1 MPLVWT
7 ASLAPSSGAFAIVL
21 KSGSTCVAVNRATQG
36 KAEMMV
42 LPGDAKTNTVPTSAR
57 AGKGEVAIGWVNPFA
72 NEKAALRISVDGE
85 EIVIK
90 DVGRKAEIPLKA
102 KKLKLS
108 VSRVGENTV
117 VALDDISSG
126 LGVLERATSEQS
138 VGSNE
143 ESVVEVDLRL
153 GQIGVS
159 LVDDMPTAHELLF
172 LHIGDIHV
180 NYVQNADADSE
191 QLRFLVGEV
200 QGICQLP
207 DRTDG
212 SMLSKKHQHKAGVL
226 RQEQPAVILAN
237 HGEKGAHFLDIQI
250 TREATSSQDLV
261 LPKAEVLMDKLDV
274 TVDNDWLAPLLSWLQ
289 RAIPQEAIDVGLQWD
304 EVKDRA
310 GRAIVAEGYT
320 PPAVP
325 AIVSV
330 EKLKL
335 SEINLTVWCRL
346 PVSSLDF
353 LPAPV
358 RAVLRVVS
366 VGSNFTLN
374 GAGIRL
380 PEKKLPS
387 HRGSVEDYA
396 ISIGLEYV
404 LQASEFMD
412 DKNGGDSGYG
422 AWGKVPVWDGSPL
435 TWRAFKREMQ
445 WWLSSL
451 DAEATKKY
459 NLAARWLL
467 RQSGT
472 VRQRGEEFSPED
484 LQYKKAESYTDPDS
498 GQLVEITPED
508 PFFGINRLMDA
519 LEKMNGQSTLDKRGE
534 LRAQFY
540 IHMCRKPGERV
551 ADYASR
557 FRTSISDLR
566 SEGVKLPD
574 AELGWFYKE
583 KLGLDALRKQL
594 LETALGGTEDY
605 STIAAGPPLE
615 QAHHPEDVCRS
626 LFVFIGAAVTFY
638 EQRRAHYKAQAHVS
652 EAVVEEEPEE
662 VSELFVDEPAGD
674 AVDEA
679 DGRTLEEVLQTEVEQ
694 LAEEI
699 EQAEAEG
706 VDPSHLEALENGI
719 EASAEA
725 LVSMREARVKLA
737 EVRKDRGFKGPGFG
751 SGSSAK
757 GRGRGSASIQAKK
770 KDGKHV
776 CFDCGL
782 PGHWAGDEGC
792 TKPGQGLGRAK
803 ARPAK
808 SVKIAEVVAEN
819 EVIQTEA
826 GDGELREV
834 MMINAEPGR
843 NLQQAFEMS
852 VARAEANV
860 AASSAANVADK
871 AVVGAL
877 DSACNR
883 TCAGDAWIQEYIALL
898 ADAPAQVRELI
909 QTAPETERF
918 KFGNGGILPSFV
930 RYRLPIVVAGEM
942 LLVWV
947 SAVPV
952 GSLGLLLGRDFLD
965 AVGGVLD
972 FAERSLVCRVFNSK
986 KASVAKLGPD
996 NVIEMLLDCKA
1007 WARQLMQAP
1016 SSAAVFPPN
1025 EPHSHDMTEASL
1037 ELGRRVFEYNSVLL
1051 TSARKMCCEA
1061 MAAFGVALRPSSAPG
1076 FGVPGGA
1083 GDGPWHVGVLP
1094 RWRRMVLRSLARWTW
1109 AKEGLHLALVK
1120 RPDSRLAL
1128 LAVSLAFGYFGG
1140 FLESSSPDFERAWGV
1155 PEALAHP
1162 RVMDGF
1168 GAEFYDLVP
1177 EPVRPPL
1184 RLPRGPVLARDDGR
1198 GFD

>member
-1 MPLVWT
+1 
-7 ASLAPSSGAFAIVL
+7 
-21 KSGSTCVAVNRATQG
+21 
-36 KAEMMV
+36 
-42 LPGDAKTNTVPTSAR
+42 
-57 AGKGEVAIGWVNPFA
+57 
-72 NEKAALRISVDGE
+72 
-85 EIVIK
+85 
-90 DVGRKAEIPLKA
+90 
-102 KKLKLS
+102 
-108 VSRVGENTV
+108 
-117 VALDDISSG
+117 
-126 LGVLERATSEQS
+126 
-138 VGSNE
+138 
-143 ESVVEVDLRL
+143 
-153 GQIGVS
+153 
-159 LVDDMPTAHELLF
+159 
-172 LHIGDIHV
+172 
-180 NYVQNADADSE
+180 
-191 QLRFLVGEV
+191 
-200 QGICQLP
+200 
-207 DRTDG
+207 
-212 SMLSKKHQHKAGVL
+212 
-226 RQEQPAVILAN
+226 
-237 HGEKGAHFLDIQI
+237 
-250 TREATSSQDLV
+250 
-261 LPKAEVLMDKLDV
+261 
-274 TVDNDWLAPLLSWLQ
+274 
-289 RAIPQEAIDVGLQWD
+289 
-304 EVKDRA
+304 
-310 GRAIVAEGYT
+310 
-320 PPAVP
+320 
-325 AIVSV
+325 
-330 EKLKL
+330 
-335 SEINLTVWCRL
+335 
-346 PVSSLDF
+346 
-353 LPAPV
+353 
-358 RAVLRVVS
+358 
-366 VGSNFTLN
+366 
-374 GAGIRL
+374 
-380 PEKKLPS
+380 
-387 HRGSVEDYA
+387 
-396 ISIGLEYV
+396 
-404 LQASEFMD
+404 MD
-412 DKNGGDSGYG
+412 DKSSGDSGYG

-484 LQYKKAESYTDPDS
+484 LQYKKAEAYTDPDS
-498 GQLVEITPED
+498 GELVEISPED

-605 STIAAGPPLE
+605 STIEAESLRLFRDLHAQDPLFRRLDRPSNKLTIRRMFAAPPSSSSASPSLSTSSGPSSTR
-615 QAHHPEDVCRS
+615 RS
-626 LFVFIGAAVTFY
+626 SLSSAPSSAGQLA
-638 EQRRAHYKAQAHVS
+638 RRFTARQAHVS

-662 VSELFVDEPAGD
+662 APELFVDESAGD

-679 DGRTLEEVLQTEVEQ
+679 EGRTLEEVLQTEVEQ

-751 SGSSAK
+751 SSSSAK

-834 MMINAEPGR
+834 MMIHAAPGR

-860 AASSAANVADK
+860 AASSAANGADK
-871 AVVGAL
+871 AVVEAL

-909 QTAPETERF
+909 QSAPETERF
-918 KFGNGGILPSFV
+918 KFGNGGILPSCV

-965 AVGGVLD
+965 AVGDVLD

-986 KASVAKLGPD
+986 KAPLKRLSAGHLALPLVPESWPDLTRPRWRKLGPD
-996 NVIEMLLDCKA
+996 NVIETLLDCKA

-1016 SSAAVFPPN
+1016 SSAAAFPSN

-1051 TSARKMCCEA
+1051 TSAQKMCCEA
-1061 MAAFGVALRPSSAPG
+1061 PLVKSPAASSATVCSKDGGLRRGTSTVFGTWFWRPRRRRRRLLACEGISSLAAHGVAQPGALGVGKRRAAPRLG
-1076 FGVPGGA
+1076 QA
-1083 GDGPWHVGVLP
+1083 
-1094 RWRRMVLRSLARWTW
+1094 A
-1109 AKEGLHLALVK
+1109 
-1120 RPDSRLAL
+1120 RLAL

-1140 FLESSSPDFERAWGV
+1140 FLESSSPDLERAWGV

-1162 RVMDGF
+1162 RVVDGF
-1168 GAEFYDLVP
+1168 DPFLQGMMAVASTKGRAARVRVALVKEAQQEAEKEADRMKVARSLIGPRGGLPTLKADLLRLAALLEVSVSERDKVDDLKAKLKPMIGLLKNEAPPSRPAPSQSSGSMTFSSSPSSRPTGATSAELPASWRRPTSAPAAASPPEGEAVSMSVFTSYMEQMDRKYQDMLQQATAQQQSMLSQVMQHMMQMQVPGQPAQDTVMEGDEDWAQVMPP
-1177 EPVRPPL
+1177 EPDEEESQANQTDPRREHL
-1184 RLPRGPVLARDDGR
+1184 GCLELPS
-1198 GFD
+1198 